1 MTFVSLFELRFAKFV
16 NYCYYVLI
24 CLFNFSKI
32 RMAKTKK
39 LAASHASR
47 ARAKAA
53 SQGSKNHPS
62 YTKALK
68 ALGSSDHK
76 EVDLGKRATA
86 VLGRVRHSDGS
97 FTVSV
102 SLAEGSRSEVWV
114 INPNSVCGFTNLLR
128 QTEPKG
134 DLDKVLERAMRK

>member
-1 MTFVSLFELRFAKFV
+1 
-16 NYCYYVLI
+16 
-24 CLFNFSKI
+24 
-32 RMAKTKK
+32 MALPKTKRPT
-39 LAASHASR
+39 ASHSTR

-53 SQGSKNHPS
+53 SRVSKQHPS

-68 ALGSSDHK
+68 ALGSLDHK
-76 EVDLGKRATA
+76 EVEVGKRSTA

-134 DLDKVLERAMRK
+134 DLDKVLERAMKK